1 MSDIAPK
8 HFRTPLA
15 RVRGRGAAKSGT
27 EDFWLQRVTSV
38 AGIPLTIMA
47 IVIGMLLLGRNQAAV
62 AQILGSPFVAVFML
76 LFILCTVFHM
86 KIGMQEIIVDYVP
99 DESMKLTLLL
109 ANTFYCWAVGLIAA
123 FAILKMS
130 FGV

>member
-1 MSDIAPK
+1 MSADAAK

-15 RVRGRGAAKSGT
+15 RVRGRGTAKSGT

-38 AGIPLTIMA
+38 AGVPLTIIA
-47 IVIGMLLLGRNQAAV
+47 IVIGMLLLGRNQAAA
-62 AQILGSPFVAVFML
+62 AQILGSPFVAVIML
-76 LFILCTVFHM
+76 LFVICTVLHM
-86 KIGMQEIIVDYVP
+86 KIGVQEIIVDYVP
-99 DESMKLTLLL
+99 NESTKLTLLL
-109 ANTFYCWAVGLIAA
+109 VNTFYSWVVGLICA

>member
-27 EDFWLQRVTSV
+27 EDFWLQRLTSV

-62 AQILGSPFVAVFML
+62 AQILGSPFVAVIML
-76 LFILCTVFHM
+76 LFIICTVIHM
-86 KIGMQEIIVDYVP
+86 KIGMQEILVDYVP
-99 DESMKLTLLL
+99 NESTKLTLLL
-109 ANTFYCWAVGLIAA
+109 ANTFFCWAVGLIAA
-123 FAILKMS
+123 YSILKLS

>member
-1 MSDIAPK
+1 MSADTAK
-8 HFRTPLA
+8 NFRTPMA

-38 AGIPLTIMA
+38 AGVPLTIMA

-62 AQILGSPFVAVFML
+62 AQILGSPFVAVIML
-76 LFILCTVFHM
+76 LFIVCTVLHM

-99 DESMKLTLLL
+99 NESTKLTLLL
-109 ANTFYCWAVGLIAA
+109 ANTFYSWVVGLIAA

>member
-1 MSDIAPK
+1 MSAGAQK
-8 HFRTPLA
+8 HFRTELA

-38 AGIPLTIMA
+38 AGVPLTIMA
-47 IVIGMLLLGRNQAAV
+47 IVIGMLLLGRNQAAA
-62 AQILGSPFVAVFML
+62 AQILGSPFVAVIML
-76 LFILCTVFHM
+76 LFVICTVLHM
-86 KIGMQEIIVDYVP
+86 KIGLQEIIVDYVSN
-99 DESMKLTLLL
+99 ESMKLTLLL
-109 ANTFYCWAVGLIAA
+109 VNTFYSWVVGLICA